1 MIPQLF
7 RIFHAIILA
16 LAAVGGSGGLLSAQ
30 RPASALTGRVTS
42 EKEGPMEGVLVTAR
56 KDGSSISVTIATD
69 ASGTYSFLPSRLE
82 PGRYTLR
89 IRAVGYDLGS
99 PGAVTVAA
107 NSTAHLDLNLV
118 PTKDLAAQLTNAEW
132 LLSAP
137 GTDEQKKALLNCQHC
152 HTMERI
158 FRSHHDAVDLF
169 TVMHRMGT
177 YYEGTTPKHP
187 QLLKPMPNP
196 VREYFSQA
204 DTEYVSS
211 IILGSAKE
219 WRYPLK
225 TLPRPKGKGT
235 KMIVTEYA
243 LPRSGAL
250 PHDAL
255 VDRDGMVW
263 YCDHGE
269 NILGRLDP
277 KTGKVTEFPTPL
289 LKPGFP
295 TGCHFLEIDAN
306 QDLWISMG
314 AQGAVAKIDRK
325 TQEMKTWNLPKSADN
340 PEPNAY
346 ALMVENVKSDGK
358 VWVMESTGRRIQRLD
373 LQSGTWESPIP
384 LFQDIPK
391 DSPAASRRHFVYD
404 MHSDLKTVYLLD
416 YYSEYIGKLDFKT
429 GKLVLLRTPTFDSAP
444 RRGHID
450 EQGRAWFGEYRGN
463 RIGMLDPRTDKIQE
477 WEMPTPFS
485 GPYDVVVDK
494 QGFAWTSGMTS
505 DRVMRLNI
513 ASSEVT
519 EYLLPS
525 PTNVRRADVVNS
537 ANGVSFW
544 TGSNHGGKIVKVEP
558 LE

>member
-1 MIPQLF
+1 
-7 RIFHAIILA
+7 
-16 LAAVGGSGGLLSAQ
+16 
-30 RPASALTGRVTS
+30 
-42 EKEGPMEGVLVTAR
+42 
-56 KDGSSISVTIATD
+56 
-69 ASGTYSFLPSRLE
+69 
-82 PGRYTLR
+82 
-89 IRAVGYDLGS
+89 
-99 PGAVTVAA
+99 
-107 NSTAHLDLNLV
+107 
-118 PTKDLAAQLTNAEW
+118 
-132 LLSAP
+132 
-137 GTDEQKKALLNCQHC
+137 
-152 HTMERI
+152 
-158 FRSHHDAVDLF
+158 
-169 TVMHRMGT
+169 MGT

-187 QLLKPMPNP
+187 QLLKPMPSA

-219 WRYPLK
+219 WPYPLK
-225 TLPRPKGKGT
+225 TLPRPNGKGT
-235 KMIVTEYA
+235 KMIVTEYD
-243 LPRSGAL
+243 LPRPGTL

-255 VDRDGMVW
+255 VDRDGLVW

-269 NILGRLDP
+269 NILGRLEP
-277 KTGKVTEFPTPL
+277 KTGKVTEFSTPL

-325 TQEMKTWNLPKSADN
+325 TQEMKTWSLPKSADN
-340 PEPNAY
+340 PEPSAY

-373 LQSGTWESPIP
+373 IRSGAWESPIP

-391 DSPAASRRHFVYD
+391 DSPAASRKHFVYD
-404 MHSDLKTVYLLD
+404 MHSDGKTIYLLD

-429 GKLVLLRTPTFDSAP
+429 GKVDLIPTPTLDSGP

-450 EQGRAWFGEYRGN
+450 KQGRAWFGEYRGN
-463 RIGMLDPRTDKIQE
+463 RIGMLDPRTDKMRE

-485 GPYDVVVDK
+485 GPYDVMVDE
-494 QGFAWTSGMTS
+494 QGYAWTSGMTS

-513 ASSEVT
+513 ATGEVI

-525 PTNVRRADVVNS
+525 PTNVRRVEVVNS
-537 ANGVSFW
+537 AGGVSFW
-544 TGSNHGGKIVKVEP
+544 TGSNHGGRLVKVEP

>member
-1 MIPQLF
+1 MILRSF
-7 RIFHAIILA
+7 RIFHAITLA
-16 LAAVGGSGGLLSAQ
+16 VVALVACVELFSAQ
-30 RPASALTGRVTS
+30 RPAVALAGRVSS
-42 EKEGPMEGVLVTAR
+42 EKEGPMEGVLITAR
-56 KDGSSISVTIATD
+56 KDGSSFTVTIATD
-69 ASGTYSFLPSRLE
+69 PSGTYLFLSSRLE

-99 PGAVTVAA
+99 PEAVTIAA
-107 NSTAHLDLNLV
+107 NSTARLDLNLV

-158 FRSHHDAVDLF
+158 FRSHHDAADLF
-169 TVMHRMGT
+169 KAMHRMGT
-177 YYEGTTPKHP
+177 YYEGTTPQHP
-187 QLLKPMPNP
+187 QLLNPMPNP

-219 WRYPLK
+219 WRYPLR

-235 KMIVTEYA
+235 KMIVTEYD

-295 TGCHFLEIDAN
+295 RGCHFLEIDAN

-340 PEPNAY
+340 PEPSAY
-346 ALMVENVKSDGK
+346 ALMVENVKTDGK

-373 LQSGTWESPIP
+373 IQSGTWESPMP
-384 LFQDIPK
+384 LFQDIQK

-404 MHSDLKTVYLLD
+404 MHSDGKTVYLLD
-416 YYSEYIGKLDFKT
+416 YYSEYIGKLDFAT
-429 GKLVLLRTPTFDSAP
+429 GRTVLLPTPTFDSAP
-444 RRGHID
+444 RRGHVD

-463 RIGMLDPRTDKIQE
+463 RIGMLDPRTDKIRE

-513 ASSEVT
+513 ASGEVT

-525 PTNVRRADVVNS
+525 PTNVRRVDVVNS
-537 ANGVSFW
+537 ANGVSCW